1 MKTVTTVIRC
11 SPFNS
16 AIASEALRMSLG
28 LVLGDN
34 RVRVV
39 FAEDGV
45 YLLGDCSP
53 ETIEGPEV
61 KRHIET
67 LREFDCDLIAEQ
79 ESLEARG
86 MSETAL
92 EVKRMDRDE
101 IARLL
106 AESDRVA
113 AF

>member
-1 MKTVTTVIRC
+1 MKTVTTVIRR

-28 LVLGDN
+28 LLIGNN

-39 FAEDGV
+39 FAQDGV
-45 YLLGDCSP
+45 YLLGACSP
-53 ETIEGPEV
+53 ESIQAPEV

-67 LREFDCDLIAEQ
+67 LQEFGCELIAEA
-79 ESLEARG
+79 ESLQSRG
-86 MSETAL
+86 MSQTAF
-92 EVKRMDRDE
+92 EVKQMNRDE
-101 IARLL
+101 IAHLL

>member
-1 MKTVTTVIRC
+1 MKSVTTVIRR

-16 AIASEALRMSLG
+16 AMASEALRMSLG
-28 LVLGDN
+28 LVLKEI

-45 YLLGDCSP
+45 YLLGDCAP

-67 LREFDCDLIAEQ
+67 LQEFGCELIAEQ
-79 ESLEARG
+79 ESLAARG
-86 MSETAL
+86 ISETAFD
-92 EVKRMDRDE
+92 VQRMDRHT